1 MKTQHDIILNKLPL
15 IRRVVNFYLRR
26 HYKNWVDDITQD
38 VVVKI
43 IYHSSRHQSSI
54 TDSWLYSVT
63 KNHCFD
69 FMAKKCNSIP
79 ARFPIEFLEN
89 SLMNDQGL
97 DESDVKLVRLALQNL
112 NSRDRKLLIGKYFF
126 ELTGSELS
134 EISTI
139 PEKNIGVY
147 VQRAKQQLKIEF
159 QNLSRLSC

>member
-1 MKTQHDIILNKLPL
+1 MHESHEIISTKLPF
-15 IRRVVNFYLRR
+15 IRRVANFHLGR
-26 HYKNWVDDITQD
+26 HYRDWVDDITQD
-38 VVVKI
+38 VVLKLVNR
-43 IYHSSRHQSSI
+43 SGSHQLSI
-54 TDSWLYSVT
+54 TDAWLYSVT

-79 ARFPIEFLEN
+79 LRIPIEFLEN
-89 SLMNDQGL
+89 SLMADYEI

-112 NSRDRKLLIGKYFF
+112 NSRDRKLLVGKYFLGF
-126 ELTGSELS
+126 TGSELA

-159 QNLSRLSC
+159 RKLARLNC